1 MITFDFNTYIKEKN
15 LGKYEDKIK
24 EIKKHFNS
32 DNKLLD
38 WYHIDKCIS
47 VEEIEQIKF
56 VSSKVR
62 DICDTFVVIGIGG
75 SFMGAKAVI
84 ECLSSYFKKG
94 KPEIIFAGNNLSGE
108 YLMNLLTYLEDK
120 NIIIN
125 VISKS
130 GNTLETKVTFGLL
143 YKFMQKKYDD
153 DELKERIII
162 TTDNEEGYLRS
173 LVKEKGFISFNV
185 PREIGGRFS
194 VLSTVGLL
202 PIAVMQK
209 DFIGLLDGARKANI
223 DMAIKYAVIRDI
235 LYREGKI
242 IESFT
247 YYEPKMTT
255 FIEWLKQLF
264 AETQGKNKKGILPI
278 SCSNTRDLHSLGQF
292 YQEGNPIIFE
302 TVFGIK
308 QDYNINTNIKE
319 FTIDNINMIALDK
332 VAKAHFKAGI
342 ESNIIYLDKLDAE
355 TLGELIYFF
364 EIAAASGAYLLDV
377 YPFDQPGVNEYKK
390 LINEELK

>member
-1 MITFDFNTYIKEKN
+1 MITFDFKTYIKDKDYS
-15 LGKYEDKIK
+15 KYDDKIK
-24 EIKKHFNS
+24 EIKEHFNN

-47 VEEIEQIKF
+47 VEEIEQIKI

-62 DICDTFVVIGIGG
+62 NICDTFVVIGIGG

-84 ECLSSYFKKG
+84 EALSSYFESD

-120 NIIIN
+120 NIVIN

-130 GNTLETKVTFGLL
+130 GNTLETKVTFDLL
-143 YKFMQKKYDD
+143 YKFMQKKYSD

-162 TTDNEEGYLRS
+162 TTDNSEGYLRF
-173 LVKEKGFISFNV
+173 LANEKGFISFDI

-209 DFIGLLDGARKANI
+209 DFIGLLDGAKKANI
-223 DMAIKYAVIRDI
+223 DMAIKYAIIRDI
-235 LYREGKI
+235 LYKEGKV

-247 YYEPKMTT
+247 YYEPKLAT
-255 FIEWLKQLF
+255 FVEWLKQLF
-264 AETQGKNKKGILPI
+264 AETQGKDRKGILPI
-278 SCSNTRDLHSLGQF
+278 GCSNTRDLHSLGQF
-292 YQEGNPIIFE
+292 YQEGNPILFE
-302 TVFGIK
+302 TVLGVKEDHGINSNIK
-308 QDYNINTNIKE
+308 QY
-319 FTIDNINMIALDK
+319 TIDNINMLALNK
-332 VAKAHFKAGI
+332 VATAHYKANI
-342 ESNIIYLDKLDAE
+342 ESNIIYLDKLDSQ

-364 EIAAASGAYLLDV
+364 LVAAASGAYLLDV
-377 YPFDQPGVNEYKK
+377 YPFDQPGVNEYKN
-390 LINEELK
+390 LIREELK